1 MYLKSCTFLL
11 QNSNTKMC
19 RLAYL
24 SQIGRLYIL
33 LVIQIL
39 GQQGKASKT
48 QATLKNR
55 LLDLLWLFGII

>member
-1 MYLKSCTFLL
+1 
-11 QNSNTKMC
+11 MC

-39 GQQGKASKT
+39 GQQGTASKT